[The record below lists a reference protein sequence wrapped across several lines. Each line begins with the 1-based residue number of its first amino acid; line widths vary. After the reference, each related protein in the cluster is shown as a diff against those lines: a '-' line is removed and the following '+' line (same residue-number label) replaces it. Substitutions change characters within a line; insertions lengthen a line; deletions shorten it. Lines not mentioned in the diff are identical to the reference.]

1 MPELPEVETV
11 VRHLKPDLI
20 GQKIISF
27 QSNWSKV
34 LDNINIDHFLETISD
49 QKILDVTRRAKFIV
63 LNLEKGFIPIHLR
76 MTGRLF
82 PNDRIPD
89 EKHISAV
96 FQLSDIFLIFKDTR
110 KFGRIYWYDEWSDF
124 DIKHGIEPL
133 GELFT
138 QEWLLMS
145 IHSKKRQ
152 MKALLLD
159 QHFIAGLGNIYV
171 DEALWS
177 ARIHPLSIS
186 NKVSS
191 VKIKRLHRSI
201 RAILESAIVYN
212 GTTFI
217 NFSFKDGIPGSYR
230 NQLQI
235 FDREGLLC
243 KRCNTTIKKI
253 RAAGRGTYYCTRCQK
268 R

>member
-1 MPELPEVETV
+1 M
-11 VRHLKPDLI
+11 
-20 GQKIISF
+20 
-27 QSNWSKV
+27 
-34 LDNINIDHFLETISD
+34 
-49 QKILDVTRRAKFIV
+49 
-63 LNLEKGFIPIHLR
+63 
-76 MTGRLF
+76 
-82 PNDRIPD
+82 
-89 EKHISAV
+89 
-96 FQLSDIFLIFKDTR
+96 LIFQDTR
-110 KFGRIYWYDEWSDF
+110 KFGRIYWYDHWQEF
-124 DIKHGIEPL
+124 DRKHGVEPL
-133 GELFT
+133 GDHFT
-138 QEWLLMS
+138 PAWLKQLL
-145 IHSKKRQ
+145 HSKKRQ

-186 NKVSS
+186 NEVSS